1 MPHTRALSGSAK
13 KLYLETAPELL
24 LEAILKPTASCDY
37 ALMNVCVMQCC
48 HEYCGTLDSKGKT
61 IVPIIKRCPLFR
73 GQLYACSFY
82 SKVVQNALGSSEVNI
97 RNETITHSKESHVN
111 LTLAMVTPSSGH
123 DAIRP
128 GMQSGADTKK
138 VQALPPFFLL
148 VKGER

>member
-1 MPHTRALSGSAK
+1 MDLYEFLWSLSFPVHH
-13 KLYLETAPELL
+13 LYSVVHWCARFILL
-24 LEAILKPTASCDY
+24 ITISYLT
-37 ALMNVCVMQCC
+37 NVCVMQCC
-48 HEYCGTLDSKGKT
+48 REYCGTLDSKGKT

-111 LTLAMVTPSSGH
+111 LTLAVVTPSSGH

-138 VQALPPFFLL
+138 VQALPLL
-148 VKGER
+148 LSFW